1 MSNIRE
7 VAQTRYCP
15 VASACAAWSAE
26 QVDGA
31 GMAGRGGYPSD
42 ITIYCA
48 ICERILVIYIVT
60 FSFLGVMSCQRE
72 RAGCPRDI
80 SPVDREQ
87 RTASREAEG
96 MGLAGR
102 HLARYRGKPFF
113 LAPPMT
119 GFSCQGVGRLLEA
132 KTDPGV
138 DSSSCKLVR
147 D

>member
-1 MSNIRE
+1 MT
-7 VAQTRYCP
+7 VP
-15 VASACAAWSAE
+15 AWQDE
-26 QVDGA
+26 A
-31 GMAGRGGYPSD
+31 G
-42 ITIYCA
+42 
-48 ICERILVIYIVT
+48 ILVITQHIALFFDGLLVIIIVNL
-60 FSFLGVMSCQRE
+60 SLLGVMRYQRE